1 MTILDKIIETKKQEV
16 AENKAKTPVSNLEKS
31 QYFER
36 KCFSFRKNIEMQGA
50 SGIIA
55 EYKRQSP
62 SKGIINDKVS
72 VKEVADGYFKA
83 GVSAMS
89 ILTDKQYFGGCN
101 NDLLEGRSAVGL
113 PIIRKEFIIDEYQI
127 VEAKS
132 IGADAILLIAAC
144 LTAQEI
150 KTLTDFSHSLGL
162 EILLELH
169 DESELK
175 KVYDQADMIGIN
187 NRNLKNFVVDV
198 DHAIKMAHSLPKT
211 MTKIAESGL
220 DSAHT
225 VAMLRKEGFH
235 GFLMGEYFMKTSNPG
250 LACQNFIAE
259 LRNIEKR

>member
-1 MTILDKIIETKKQEV
+1 MTILDKIIETKKLEV
-16 AENKAKTPVSNLEKS
+16 AEGKQNRPVKELESSVLFARQCISFSKS
-31 QYFER
+31 IV
-36 KCFSFRKNIEMQGA
+36 KPGA

-55 EYKRQSP
+55 EFKRQSP
-62 SKGIINDKVS
+62 SKGIINDKVA
-72 VKEVADGYFKA
+72 VKDVAEGYFKA

-89 ILTDKQYFGGCN
+89 VLTDKIYFGGNN
-101 NDLLEGRSAVGL
+101 NDLIEARAAVQI

-144 LTAQEI
+144 LTKQEI
-150 KTLTDFSHSLGL
+150 VELTDFAHSLNL

-175 KVYDQADMIGIN
+175 KVYDKADMIGIN

-198 DHAIKMAHSLPKT
+198 DHAIKLAQSLPKE
-211 MTKIAESGL
+211 MVKIAESGL
-220 DSAHT
+220 NSPLT

-235 GFLMGEYFMKTSNPG
+235 GFLMGEHFMKTENTG
-250 LACQNFIAE
+250 ETCRKFIEE
-259 LRNIEKR
+259 LNLIEKR